1 MANGNESFLAT
12 IFGRWTVYGRWTVDV
27 DWVLIRSSGYVA
39 FFFFYGRLGGD
50 RRGIVWNYRLGQI
63 WN

>member
-1 MANGNESFLAT
+1 MVNGNESFLAT

-39 FFFFYGRLGGD
+39 RLFSSSTD
-50 RRGIVWNYRLGQI
+50 D
-63 WN
+63 